1 MSKPPAVTLRDALDD
16 VGWFWL
22 TFTSLVSAPSILSLA
37 QMIFEHRFVE
47 ALQWIVDGYN
57 DILAFMGGA
66 IEPLVRPVIDWLNQA
81 LNWRL
86 ELYPHWRPL
95 FVVTM
100 LVGAGA
106 VRNAWQLGAY
116 SVAVTYGAGWT
127 LGALIGALGAG
138 LAPLGGMWWS
148 QGLAAAAPVA
158 MTYAATGVQ
167 QIVFSRHAFL
177 RWPHLIGAVAFV
189 SLLTFAVAAGL
200 SFAPGL
206 SDGAGVL
213 TIGLLV
219 LYLGVSNLWI
229 AFFHRRLTETWTGTS
244 SDATQVYQ
252 ARFGLL
258 VVGGF
263 LAAALIV
270 AADAV
275 IRWLTQ

>member
-1 MSKPPAVTLRDALDD
+1 MSGRPALTLRQALDD

-22 TFTSLVSAPSILSLA
+22 TFTSLVSAPSILSLV
-37 QMIFEHRFVE
+37 QMILEHRFVD

-57 DILAFMGGA
+57 DILAVVGGA
-66 IEPLVRPVIDWLNQA
+66 IEPLVRPVIDWLNQT

-106 VRNAWQLGAY
+106 IRNAWQLGAY
-116 SVAVTYGAGWT
+116 GVAVSYGLGWL
-127 LGALIGALGAG
+127 LGALLGALTAG
-138 LAPLGGMWWS
+138 LAPLDGAWWS
-148 QGLAAAAPVA
+148 QGFAAAAPVA
-158 MTYAATGVQ
+158 MTYAATGIQ
-167 QIVFSRHAFL
+167 QVVFARHAFL

-189 SLLTFAVAAGL
+189 GLATFGLAAGL
-200 SFAPGL
+200 SFAPGV

-229 AFFHRRLTETWTGTS
+229 GLFRRDLAEAWIGTR
-244 SDATQVYQ
+244 SDATPVYQ

-258 VVGGF
+258 VLGGF
-263 LAAALIV
+263 FAAALIV
-270 AADAV
+270 AADAIV
-275 IRWLTQ
+275 RWLTQ